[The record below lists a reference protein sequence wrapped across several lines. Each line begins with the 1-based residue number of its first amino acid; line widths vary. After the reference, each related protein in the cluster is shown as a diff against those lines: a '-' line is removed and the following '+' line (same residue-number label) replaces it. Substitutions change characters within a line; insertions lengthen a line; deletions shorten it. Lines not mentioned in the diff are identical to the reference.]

1 MRRSFRGVSPH
12 GGADAA
18 GGAAR
23 RGEEIREL
31 GVRAKMDSRDG
42 EQVQRGACERA
53 CGGGAGLLV
62 AWMADRRAD
71 WKGGPRGV
79 RGDKLAKGAKEL
91 RKYKSAKG
99 VSPNN
104 QRSAKTEAG
113 EGCLPK

>member
-1 MRRSFRGVSPH
+1 MHWDCTVCFTINLVRPH
-12 GGADAA
+12 SADAA

-23 RGEEIREL
+23 RGEDIQEL
-31 GVRAKMDSRDG
+31 GVRAKMDSRDV

-71 WKGGPRGV
+71 WEGEPRGV
-79 RGDKLAKGAKEL
+79 RGDKLAKGAKGL
-91 RKYKSAKG
+91 RKRKSAKG

-104 QRSAKTEAG
+104 PMVHSI
-113 EGCLPK
+113 